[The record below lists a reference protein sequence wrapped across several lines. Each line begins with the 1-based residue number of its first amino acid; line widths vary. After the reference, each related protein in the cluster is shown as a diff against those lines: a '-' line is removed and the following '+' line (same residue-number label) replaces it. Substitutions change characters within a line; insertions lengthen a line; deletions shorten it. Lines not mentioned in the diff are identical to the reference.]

1 MVKGVINYM
10 EIIIFIL
17 GIILDRIS
25 KLLAIDLKGRLGI
38 NLIPNFLTLEYLENR
53 GAAFGIMQNKQWLL
67 IILTI
72 LIMIVLLYMFF
83 RYRHESKI
91 LNYSLVMIF
100 TGAIGNLY
108 DRIFYKYVIDFI
120 SVHYKDVYYFPTF
133 NIADI
138 MVVLGTFLLALYI
151 MKGEK

>member
-1 MVKGVINYM
+1 M

>member
-1 MVKGVINYM
+1 M

-25 KLLAIDLKGRLGI
+25 KLLAINLKGGLGI